1 MYSRFLASRSQLN
14 TWLCEIRI
22 ACKLNIGA
30 TRPEQSVPTR
40 KSVAV
45 LPATFSMSCRKR
57 SPHVFKCCSNAK
69 GMTIGGE
76 TLRGVA
82 AQSPTLLG
90 VAAQATFGARA
101 GRPEPVPCLGRF
113 PEGDGPDGGRLIGQ
127 VIEPKPI
134 CFERSIM
141 NETLNFPR
149 CQPTMLSTRRTTNAQ
164 CGSLVGMMSKR
175 CTSKC
180 KTPSPTISR
189 PSRLLTM
196 PANLAHAVSNHEKTP
211 AAMGKRLLEVL
222 T

>member
-1 MYSRFLASRSQLN
+1 MTFSSTATAGKQVRKVRTMAKKGRASASLKKEDLVCNVEKGLQGNPQTYKSCCGTAAGSPGHMSWNMWAGRKFSQMYSRFLASRSQLN

-30 TRPEQSVPTR
+30 SKPEQSVPTR

-82 AQSPTLLG
+82 AQASTLLG

-101 GRPEPVPCLGRF
+101 GRPEPVPSLGRF
-113 PEGDGPDGGRLIGQ
+113 PEGDGPSGGRLNAQ
-127 VIEPKPI
+127 VIEPKPYM
-134 CFERSIM
+134 F
-141 NETLNFPR
+141 
-149 CQPTMLSTRRTTNAQ
+149 
-164 CGSLVGMMSKR
+164 
-175 CTSKC
+175 
-180 KTPSPTISR
+180 
-189 PSRLLTM
+189 
-196 PANLAHAVSNHEKTP
+196 
-211 AAMGKRLLEVL
+211 
-222 T
+222 